1 MPKMNAQTKRE
12 ILARVSAFSQ
22 SGFTSK
28 MYGNVCQY
36 YQSFVGR
43 NYKGWAQKA
52 LLILSPYL
60 NDGEKQVLLTFS
72 KVSHSFLFIFLVGYL
87 LFTGF
92 QNSIL

>member
-1 MPKMNAQTKRE
+1 MKKNILKVIMPKMNAQTKRE

-43 NYKGWAQKA
+43 DYKGWAQKA
-52 LLILSPYL
+52 LFILSPYL

-72 KVSHSFLFIFLVGYL
+72 RSVIHFYSFV
-87 LFTGF
+87 
-92 QNSIL
+92 